1 MLLTVS
7 VASMSDP
14 KTTAYTVTLY
24 KDTAPWCTCAAQRFA
39 VAKRPC
45 KHIRSVLAAS
55 TQRETEITKDVYGIT
70 AKFLP
75 GWAPPRREPTR
86 KPTNEFA
93 NVLGPNITMSAAL
106 LGTTEDESFEFRGV
120 HRA

>member
-1 MLLTVS
+1 MRGTPLLTVS

-14 KTTAYTVTLY
+14 KATAYTVTLF

-55 TQRETEITKDVYGIT
+55 R
-70 AKFLP
+70 P
-75 GWAPPRREPTR
+75 GGPTS
-86 KPTNEFA
+86 EFT
-93 NVLGPNITMSAAL
+93 NVLGPSITVSAAI
-106 LGTTEDESFEFRGV
+106 LGTAEDESFEFRGV

>member
-1 MLLTVS
+1 MRGTPLLVVS

-14 KTTAYTVTLY
+14 KTTSYTVTLY

-45 KHIRSVLAAS
+45 KHIRSVLL
-55 TQRETEITKDVYGIT
+55 TTDD
-70 AKFLP
+70 
-75 GWAPPRREPTR
+75 EPTR
-86 KPTNEFA
+86 MAVERHVPAPLRAKLVQARTSNEFSK
-93 NVLGPNITMSAAL
+93 VRVTVPAAIL
-106 LGTTEDESFEFRGV
+106 ETAEDESFQFEFRGV